1 MKRGDPRRPKSA
13 APKPKPIPRKKAP
26 PTPPEKLAKLH
37 AYLDAIARGARHK
50 EAAVETGVRF
60 ADIRLEYTHNPEFLA
75 KYKKAEEDR
84 EIVWKNEHYDETHHR
99 AVVGVPRSVT
109 CGAGV
114 CGTDYIPSD
123 RLMEVLLRKDH
134 PEWFENRVKAEHNVA
149 PPLVELLM
157 HLEQTI
163 PQGSGSA
170 KKSEG

>member
-1 MKRGDPRRPKSA
+1 MRKTQIKNKKRAKEPTP
-13 APKPKPIPRKKAP
+13 KKA
-26 PTPPEKLAKLH
+26 KALAKYVSEL
-37 AYLDAIARGARHK
+37 ARGAKHN
-50 EAAVETGVRF
+50 EAELVSGVTFTDVSRERARSESF
-60 ADIRLEYTHNPEFLA
+60 RV
-75 KYKKAEEDR
+75 KYNAAIADR
-84 EIVWKNEHYDETHHR
+84 EAIWMAQRYEKAHHR
-99 AVVGVPRSVT
+99 ATVGVERSVT
-109 CGAGV
+109 CGSGI
-114 CGTDYIPSD
+114 CGTDTIPSD